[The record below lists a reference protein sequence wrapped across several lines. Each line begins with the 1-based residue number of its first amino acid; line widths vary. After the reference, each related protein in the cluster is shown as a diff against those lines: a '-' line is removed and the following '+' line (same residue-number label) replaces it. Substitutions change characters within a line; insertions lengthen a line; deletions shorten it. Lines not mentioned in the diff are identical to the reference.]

1 MNPRQIFWLS
11 VVGLAIGG
19 ADGYWQI
26 HSAGPYL
33 APFYLGL
40 AFAAVAPVG
49 SYFIGLSQS
58 ASRQAAV
65 AQKAEKD
72 AQQEQERIA
81 ALRAKLDVAAGR

>member
-26 HSAGPYL
+26 HSAGPFVL
-33 APFYLGL
+33 PFYLGL

-58 ASRQAAV
+58 SSRQAA
-65 AQKAEKD
+65 AAEKEAKD
-72 AQQEQERIA
+72 VQKRE
-81 ALRAKLDVAAGR
+81 ALRAKLDAAAGR